1 MVLTIVRAI
10 FLTVVIYI
18 AMTYAEKVY
27 EEWSPARV
35 LAIAVAGALA
45 VMALDIA
52 VRRKSLLGLTSV
64 FFGLIIGLICTYAI
78 CLALDLVTATYYQ
91 LEPAALSTIKLIV
104 GAVVCY
110 ACVSVVLQSKDDIRF
125 VIPYVEF
132 SKQIKGSRPMLLDTS
147 VIIDGRIADLAD
159 TNLLDCQ
166 LVVPR
171 FVLQELHKVA
181 DHGDRLKRNRGRR
194 GLDVLNKLQSN
205 SNVDVSIYDGDVPAD
220 VANEGVDQKLVAL
233 ADSMEGCVVTND
245 FNLNKVAQLRGVR
258 VINLNDVANALK
270 PALIAGEQINVK
282 ITRPGQEP
290 GQGVGY
296 LEDGTMV
303 VVEGA
308 REHINKTVDAVVNNV
323 LQTAAGKMIFARLE
337 GLPPPPRRQRAGGEG
352 EAG

>member
-1 MVLTIVRAI
+1 M
-10 FLTVVIYI
+10 
-18 AMTYAEKVY
+18 
-27 EEWSPARV
+27 
-35 LAIAVAGALA
+35 G
-45 VMALDIA
+45 LDIA
-52 VRRKSLLGLTSV
+52 VRRKSLLGLTAV
-64 FFGLIIGLICTYAI
+64 FFGLIIGLICTFAI
-78 CLALDLVTATYYQ
+78 CLAVDLVTTTYYQ
-91 LEPAALSTIKLIV
+91 LEPAELSTIKLII

-110 ACVSVVLQSKDDIRF
+110 ACVTVVLQSKDDIRF

-132 SKQIKGSRPMLLDTS
+132 SKQVKGARPMLLDTS

-159 TNLLDCQ
+159 TNLLEAQ

-171 FVLQELHKVA
+171 FVLQELHKIA

-194 GLDVLNKLQSN
+194 GLDVLNALQSN
-205 SNVDVSIYDGDVPAD
+205 SNVDVSIYDGEVPAEA
-220 VANEGVDQKLVAL
+220 ANEGVDQKLVAL
-233 ADSMEGCVVTND
+233 ADRMEGCVVTND

-270 PALIAGEQINVK
+270 PALIAGEPISVK

-308 REHINKTVDAVVNNV
+308 RERVDEVVGAVVNNV

-337 GLPPPPRRQRAGGEG
+337 GLPAPPRRNRAGGQGEG
-352 EAG
+352 G